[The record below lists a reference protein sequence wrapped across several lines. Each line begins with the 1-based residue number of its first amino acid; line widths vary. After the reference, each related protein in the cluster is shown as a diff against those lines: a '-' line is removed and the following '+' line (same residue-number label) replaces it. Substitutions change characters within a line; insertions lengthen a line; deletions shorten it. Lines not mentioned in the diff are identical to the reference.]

1 VREKSVFG
9 EKSPGRFLTG
19 GLVVITMKKITS
31 FYQNRTSFYLLEMFC
46 KFCDI
51 IGGIARGAFMEQ
63 NITKGKGTA
72 AVKLVFQLTPAYEQL
87 RLFSTMISHSL

>member
-1 VREKSVFG
+1 M
-9 EKSPGRFLTG
+9 
-19 GLVVITMKKITS
+19 VITMKKITS

-72 AVKLVFQLTPAYEQL
+72 AVKLVFQLTPAYDQTLENRKEITLAFHNSKPYDIEQNNL
-87 RLFSTMISHSL
+87 GGGV